1 MKNAPQSLTM
11 QAHAIPVHG
20 APYGALSGYMVFEPD
35 RLHEKQSSVLFK
47 VDAPQRMAKGKAQ
60 APSVLGLAWAD
71 ARTPVVV
78 FGFCLGKVY
87 IAAAINPLD
96 SATRARLREA
106 TASGKFT
113 AVVEFNSTDP
123 NKAEGNFD
131 TALIGIPAASFEE
144 ALRRTEGLEACSP
157 RAWGEV
163 AVPTM
168 LEWLGANGIDNDVL
182 NRVKLSAFSVVP
194 VEADGEPCAGWA

>member
-1 MKNAPQSLTM
+1 MKNHPQSLAM
-11 QAHAIPVHG
+11 RGHAVPVHG
-20 APYGALSGYMVFEPD
+20 APYGALNGYMAIEPEK
-35 RLHEKQSSVLFK
+35 LHARQSSVLFK
-47 VDAPQRMAKGKAQ
+47 VNVPQSMAKGQPQ

-96 SATRARLREA
+96 PATRARLREA

-131 TALIGIPAASFEE
+131 TALIGIPAETFKEVLE
-144 ALRRTEGLEACSP
+144 RNEGLKAGCP
-157 RAWGEV
+157 KAWGDV
-163 AVPTM
+163 AVATM
-168 LEWLGANGIDNDVL
+168 LGWLGANGIDNGVL

-194 VEADGEPCAGWA
+194 VEADGELCAGWA